1 MLSLIMLL
9 NRTGGMVIPFMTVY
23 LTTVL
28 GFETDEAG
36 LVMSCFGVGAL
47 LGSVIGGWL
56 TDKIGAFHVQFFTL
70 LFTAPVFI
78 ILSFLHTVQ
87 EVCLAIFV
95 LSLVNEC
102 FRPANSAAIASYAKK
117 GNLTRAFSL
126 NRMSINLGFSF
137 GPALGGFLASI
148 SYSWLFYGNS
158 ITTFLTA
165 VVFFLYFFRRKE
177 RNEAVEEADTDTSF
191 TEEHEGSP
199 YLDKWFLVFSFFC
212 FLYACAFFQLL
223 SILPMYYKEDLSFGQ
238 QQIGFILGFN
248 GLFVV
253 IMEMIVVQYA
263 ESKFNIYISIILGCL
278 SLLIA
283 YAWLLADHSMMSC
296 YISMMFLSLSEILV
310 LPFIST
316 VAAKRSSEKK
326 RGAYMGV
333 NGLSISMAF
342 IIMPYLATK
351 LIKNYSYDH
360 LWIINV
366 IVLAIAVSGF
376 LFTKKKMPLHEN

>member
-1 MLSLIMLL
+1 
-9 NRTGGMVIPFMTVY
+9 
-23 LTTVL
+23 
-28 GFETDEAG
+28 
-36 LVMSCFGVGAL
+36 
-47 LGSVIGGWL
+47 
-56 TDKIGAFHVQFFTL
+56 
-70 LFTAPVFI
+70 
-78 ILSFLHTVQ
+78 
-87 EVCLAIFV
+87 
-95 LSLVNEC
+95 
-102 FRPANSAAIASYAKK
+102 
-117 GNLTRAFSL
+117 
-126 NRMSINLGFSF
+126 MSINLGFSF

-158 ITTFLTA
+158 ITTFLTS

-177 RNEAVEEADTDTSF
+177 RNEAVEETDQEVPS

-223 SILPMYYKEDLSFGQ
+223 SILPMYYKEDLGFGQ

-366 IVLAIAVSGF
+366 ILLVIAVSGF

>member
-1 MLSLIMLL
+1 
-9 NRTGGMVIPFMTVY
+9 MVIPFMTVY

-36 LVMSCFGVGAL
+36 LVMSCFGIGAL

-87 EVCLAIFV
+87 EVCVAIFV
-95 LSLVNEC
+95 LSLINEC
-102 FRPANSAAIASYAKK
+102 FRPANSAAITSYAKK

-177 RNEAVEEADTDTSF
+177 RNEAVEETDQEVPS

-223 SILPMYYKEDLSFGQ
+223 SILPMYYKEDLGFEQ

-366 IVLAIAVSGF
+366 ILLVIAVSGF
-376 LFTKKKMPLHEN
+376 LFTKKKMPLQEN